1 MRRVYTL
8 LLVVAL
14 IFSLTAC
21 SKNLVKGSIVS
32 QSNDTMAQLDIMP
45 QKLFEFAEI
54 GDIVVVIAGDFKE
67 EMPLVDELIAEEG
80 KLQLFYDSNE
90 HSLSICS
97 YNQNFFETYN
107 VSPDAKVEI
116 NKK

>member
-1 MRRVYTL
+1 MKRLYIL
-8 LLVVAL
+8 LLVVVL

-21 SKNLVKGSIVS
+21 NEDLVKGSIVS
-32 QSNDTMAQLDIMP
+32 QENNTMAQLDIMP

-54 GDIVVVIAGDFKE
+54 GDMVVVTAGDFKA

-80 KLQLFYDSNE
+80 KLQLFYDLNE

-97 YNQNFFETYN
+97 YNQNFCETYN
-107 VSPDAKVEI
+107 VAPDAKVKI